1 MLTYKL
7 TSKVD
12 TSTLSTQPDWYWTLR
27 IEDAKKIVKHLKDSS
42 KGSFEYIFWV
52 KPIRQAVRKKETEI
66 TIKTGGFTTS
76 KFQQVLEEVAGG
88 FENIKKVDRLYE
100 GFTNWLTENYDHS
113 GEGIDE
119 ESYWLSKSDTDYNIY
134 SETQLKKEYS
144 ELGKFVENPTKAW

>member
-1 MLTYKL
+1 MLIYQL

-12 TSTLSTQPDWYWTLR
+12 THSLSTQQDWYYTLK

-76 KFQQVLEEVAGG
+76 KFFQVLCDVAGG
-88 FENIKKVDRLYE
+88 FENTQEVDRLDKD
-100 GFTNWLTENYDHS
+100 FIDWLTANYDYS
-113 GEGIDE
+113 GQGIEDE
-119 ESYWLSKSDTDYNIY
+119 NYWLSKSPTDFNLY
-134 SETQLKKEYS
+134 SETQLKQEYHG
-144 ELGKFVENPTKAW
+144 LGKFVEYRTKAW